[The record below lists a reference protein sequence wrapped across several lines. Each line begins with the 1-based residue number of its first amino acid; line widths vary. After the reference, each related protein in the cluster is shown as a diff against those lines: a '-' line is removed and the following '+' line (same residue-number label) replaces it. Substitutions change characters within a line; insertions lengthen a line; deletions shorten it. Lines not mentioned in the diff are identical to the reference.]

1 MAVKRLLVHLDDAP
15 SVDARIEAAVGL
27 AQRLG
32 ASLIGFFAVTGAD
45 RRAAPGT
52 GAALEAVLRQ
62 SAAAANVP
70 MAYYEALANRYPETS
85 NTLIVAA
92 RHCDMTVIGQR
103 DPDRI
108 GGSVPD
114 DLVEQMATRAGR
126 PVLIIPYAG
135 RFPTLGR
142 RVVIAWNGSREAART
157 VQDALPILVGADHVT
172 VLSLHPGA
180 EERPPMPHG
189 LADIGVYLQAH
200 GISATPDRLTVDRD
214 QIEPADAFLSYLAD
228 TSTDLA
234 VIGAAGESGSRG
246 WSRRSLTGAILDN
259 MTTPLLISS

>member
-1 MAVKRLLVHLDDAP
+1 MAVKRLLVHLDDTP

-27 AQRLG
+27 AERLG
-32 ASLIGFFAVTGAD
+32 ASVVGFFAITGAD
-45 RRAAPGT
+45 RRAAPGA
-52 GAALEAVLRQ
+52 GAGAEAALRT
-62 SAAAANVP
+62 SAASANVP
-70 MAYYEALANRYPETS
+70 MTFYEALANRYPETN

-92 RHCDMTVIGQR
+92 RHCDMTVVGQR

-114 DLVEQMATRAGR
+114 NLVEQMVTRAGR

-135 RFPTLGR
+135 RFPELGR

-157 VQDALPILVGADHVT
+157 VQDALPILAGAEHVT

-180 EERPPMPHG
+180 EERPAMPPG
-189 LADIGVYLQAH
+189 LAELGVYLQAH
-200 GISATPDRLTVDRD
+200 GITATPARITVDRD

-228 TSTDLA
+228 TSADLA
-234 VIGAAGESGSRG
+234 VIGAGGESGNRG

>member
-1 MAVKRLLVHLDDAP
+1 MAVKRLFVHLDDTP
-15 SVDARIEAAVGL
+15 TVDARIEAAVGL

-32 ASLIGFFAVTGAD
+32 STLIGFFAVTGTD

-52 GAALEAVLRQ
+52 GGTVKGALRK

-70 MAYYEALANRYPETS
+70 VAYFEALANRYPET
-85 NTLIVAA
+85 NNAIIVAA
-92 RHCDMTVIGQR
+92 RHCDMTIVGQR

-114 DLVEQMATRAGR
+114 NLVEQVVTRSGR

-135 RFPTLGR
+135 RFASLGR

-157 VQDALPILVGADHVT
+157 VQDALPILVDADHVT
-172 VLSLHPGA
+172 VLSLSPGE
-180 EERPPMPHG
+180 EERPAMPPG
-189 LADIGVYLQAH
+189 LADIGVYLSAH
-200 GISATPDRLTVDRD
+200 GISATTDRITVDRD